1 MVLLKFEIDKY
12 YLLFQFLNS
21 YNNRLFNDKNGKD
34 LNDKLEKYNS
44 FLYNKI
50 MKRSKTNHIFTK
62 IFTKEKIKELVDRKI
77 LNRYLDY
84 AYRQKEYKLYR
95 KSVKKN
101 IFRYNLLQE
110 YIWNGKGDKVNS
122 LRK

>member
-50 MKRSKTNHIFTK
+50 MKRSKTNHILNK
-62 IFTKEKIKELVDRKI
+62 IFTKDKIKELVDRKI
-77 LNRYLDY
+77 LNRYLIN
-84 AYRQKEYKLYR
+84 K
-95 KSVKKN
+95 
-101 IFRYNLLQE
+101 
-110 YIWNGKGDKVNS
+110 
-122 LRK
+122 